1 MQCGKYKTQ
10 TGFYRIHL
18 IRIVLL
24 GVTHDRIY
32 CHLPRHM
39 VAFSPMKL
47 KFIPALLMFVSS
59 YFPLALIFIIKDL
72 NDTTFLPMHPIAT
85 AIVVATVLLACTA
98 ILVAVNKIESG
109 IPVKITKVSNKSGD
123 MFTYTIPYMIS
134 FFNFNLGDWKTMLSL
149 FVFMSLM
156 FALAYRTKNIFINPV
171 LALAGYGLYD
181 CQFKDGSREV
191 QGLLISKY
199 EFQLGDTCIVERLSN
214 FMYFVSG
221 VQFKEKNN
229 GG

>member
-1 MQCGKYKTQ
+1 
-10 TGFYRIHL
+10 
-18 IRIVLL
+18 
-24 GVTHDRIY
+24 
-32 CHLPRHM
+32 
-39 VAFSPMKL
+39 MKL

-72 NDTTFLPMHPIAT
+72 DNATFLPMHPIVA
-85 AIVVATVLLACTA
+85 AVVVVTVMLAC
-98 ILVAVNKIESG
+98 AVVLIAVSKIESG
-109 IPVKITKVSNKSGD
+109 VPVKITKVSNKSGD

-134 FFNFNLGDWKTMLSL
+134 FFNFNLGDWKTLLSL

-156 FALAYRTKNIFINPV
+156 FALADRTQNVFINPV

-181 CQFKDGSREV
+181 CQFRDGSREV

-199 EFQLGDTCIVERLSN
+199 DFQLGDICVIERLSN
-214 FMYFVSG
+214 YLYFVSS
-221 VQFKEKNN
+221 VQSKEKSN